1 MQRFHFRL
9 ETLLK
14 YRGMQQE
21 QSQVKFAEAVLKLQ
35 AEQEKLAG
43 LNNKLADSLK
53 LFCEKQLRHELVNA
67 QDFQMY
73 SNFFEQVKTM
83 ISTQQEKVNTA
94 EAYRYECLL
103 ALEEAVKSYKLV
115 ERLKEKRLL
124 EYRAEFLHEEQKQ
137 LDEMAS
143 QRYAKEG

>member
-1 MQRFHFRL
+1 MQRFQFRL

-14 YRGMQQE
+14 YRAMLQE
-21 QSQVKFAEAVLKLQ
+21 QAQVKFAEALQKLQ

-43 LNNKLADSLK
+43 LNNKLSDSLQV
-53 LFCEKQLRHELVNA
+53 FCEKQTRHELVKA
-67 QDFQMY
+67 QEFQMF
-73 SNFFEQVKTM
+73 SNFFAQMKTM
-83 ISTQQEKVNTA
+83 IALQQEKVNTA

-103 ALEEAVKSYKLV
+103 ALEDAVKNCKLV

-124 EYRAEFLHEEQKQ
+124 EYRALLLQEEQKQ

-143 QRYAKEG
+143 QRYVKEG